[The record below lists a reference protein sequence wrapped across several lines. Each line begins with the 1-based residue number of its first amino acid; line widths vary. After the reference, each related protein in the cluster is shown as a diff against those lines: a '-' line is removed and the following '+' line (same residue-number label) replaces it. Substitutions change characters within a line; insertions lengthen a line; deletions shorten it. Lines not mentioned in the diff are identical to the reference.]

1 MPAEVW
7 WKETRGSQ
15 NSVPPV
21 PVANSLDEA
30 SQGPTG
36 NQPRTDFLG
45 GAVAKN
51 PPANVGAADSI
62 LGHGTGIPHATRQPG
77 LCTTN
82 RRPE

>member
-7 WKETRGSQ
+7 WKGTRGSQ
-15 NSVPPV
+15 NRVPPV
-21 PVANSLDEA
+21 LVANSLDEA
-30 SQGPTG
+30 SHGPTG
-36 NQPRTDFLG
+36 NQPRMDFLG

-51 PPANVGAADSI
+51 PPANVGAAGLI

-82 RRPE
+82 GRPE